1 MLEFVN
7 MTNCGRVCL
16 FSSNDTTNFRR
27 AKCTV
32 EFRQVLLS
40 VKTFTVA
47 TALKKITTINPTHN
61 LPLSPF
67 KMKNSVFS
75 LVLNRQ
81 I

>member
-47 TALKKITTINPTHN
+47 TALKK
-61 LPLSPF
+61 
-67 KMKNSVFS
+67 
-75 LVLNRQ
+75 
-81 I
+81 